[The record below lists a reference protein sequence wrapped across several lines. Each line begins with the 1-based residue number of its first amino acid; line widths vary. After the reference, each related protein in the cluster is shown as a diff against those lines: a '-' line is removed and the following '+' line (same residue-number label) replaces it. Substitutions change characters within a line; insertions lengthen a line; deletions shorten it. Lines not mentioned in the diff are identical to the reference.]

1 MVGSGTGY
9 GSVQFYR
16 FRIRPKGSDPDPQN
30 CRKVSKVRAG
40 TVPGTVKEIGLDT
53 LEDRRK
59 EADMVQVYKILSGKD
74 NKDRTK
80 LSWQMTEKDKGQEEQ
95 ETGRSYSTAKE
106 SEDRNKKTLFQ
117 HQSDKRLE
125 RATERIWWRP
135 KSDKDRRTKGITG
148 DPNWQSIVTAGLRGL
163 TTIINQVSQGTG
175 TAMWNS
181 YLKVIM
187 HLEWKQE

>member
-1 MVGSGTGY
+1 MFVIVQKYLLFPLILICFMIYMVGSGTGY

-80 LSWQMTEKDKGQEEQ
+80 LS
-95 ETGRSYSTAKE
+95 
-106 SEDRNKKTLFQ
+106 
-117 HQSDKRLE
+117 
-125 RATERIWWRP
+125 
-135 KSDKDRRTKGITG
+135 
-148 DPNWQSIVTAGLRGL
+148 
-163 TTIINQVSQGTG
+163 
-175 TAMWNS
+175 
-181 YLKVIM
+181 
-187 HLEWKQE
+187 